1 MEETGCQQVN
11 IIAHSKGGLDAHAAI
26 AHCGMAPCVATLTTI
41 NTPHRGCV
49 FAEYLLN
56 HLPDRMVRRVADTY
70 NAAARHLGDAA
81 PDFMA
86 AVQDLTASACESRN
100 RVTPDDPSVVY
111 ESVMSVCHKA
121 RSGRFPLNMTYRLVN
136 WFDGP
141 NDALVAV
148 DSAEWGSRFTL
159 LEPAGRRGNFS
170 RRRH

>member
-1 MEETGCQQVN
+1 
-11 IIAHSKGGLDAHAAI
+11 
-26 AHCGMAPCVATLTTI
+26 MASCVATMTTI

-70 NAAARHLGDAA
+70 NAAARHLGDAE

-86 AVQDLTASACESRN
+86 AVRDLTASACESRN
-100 RVTPDDPSVVY
+100 RVTPDNPGGVY

-141 NDALVAV
+141 NDGLVAV

-159 LEPAGRRGNFS
+159 LEPAGRRGISHGDVIDLNRENIPGFDV
-170 RRRH
+170 REFYVQLAAGLKDRGY

>member
-1 MEETGCQQVN
+1 
-11 IIAHSKGGLDAHAAI
+11 
-26 AHCGMAPCVATLTTI
+26 
-41 NTPHRGCV
+41 
-49 FAEYLLN
+49 
-56 HLPDRMVRRVADTY
+56 MVRRVADTY

-86 AVQDLTASACESRN
+86 AVQDLTVSACESRN

-136 WFDGP
+136 WFDGS
-141 NDALVAV
+141 NDGLVAV

-159 LEPAGRRGNFS
+159 LEPAGRRGISHGDVIDLNRENIPGFDV
-170 RRRH
+170 REFYVQLAAGLKDRGY